1 MNQVIVFLIKQLCD
15 AIVGSGILDRV
26 IAAIRRWAVA
36 KFDEGTP
43 AVDQNAERRHG
54 VLDEMQQWGAD
65 PVDPCPPLSESWRR
79 LLLELAY
86 RLVKSEEVKA

>member
-1 MNQVIVFLIKQLCD
+1 MNQVVVFLIKQLCD

-36 KFDEGTP
+36 RFAPGMPEADK
-43 AVDQNAERRHG
+43 NAERRAG
-54 VLDEMQQWGAD
+54 VLGEIADWGQD